1 MLEISKPFMHDMM
14 PLTNFYCLASA
25 NKASTSSPSLP
36 ASGETEPL
44 LYGRMS
50 SGNRESADPFTEA
63 QDPSFYVTCW
73 AWIQK
78 FSQHMPTPSPMND
91 AISVPNH
98 SSKNIN
104 LNKMR
109 TNSNLPHICHILI
122 SHDVSHDVSLPS
134 APWPFTLAWPPAQ
147 LPSAAAPAPA
157 ALGRPIPGNVTD
169 GDVWRRGN
177 LEIVVNFWFRNT

>member
-109 TNSNLPHICHILI
+109 TNSNLPHICHIFATFWFLMMFLMMFLCHQLRGP
-122 SHDVSHDVSLPS
+122 SPWLGHQHSFRARQLRHRRHSGDPSLETS
-134 APWPFTLAWPPAQ
+134 QTET
-147 LPSAAAPAPA
+147 S
-157 ALGRPIPGNVTD
+157 
-169 GDVWRRGN
+169 GDV
-177 LEIVVNFWFRNT
+177 ET